1 MHKLRTWQLFA
12 ICVLVW
18 GTTWY
23 AITWQLGPTAPEVGV
38 ALRFVLAGVL
48 VLAMAAAGGQRLRFG
63 LGDHLHFVL
72 QGALMYGVAYLC
84 VYHAEKH
91 LVSGLVA
98 VGYSASPLVGA
109 LGARLLFGVPL
120 TRRFLLGGLVGLAGV
135 ALIFWPEF
143 GKVGG
148 DGRDTVAGV
157 VYTVAAVLLSAA
169 GALAASRNRQRG
181 LPFWPALG
189 WGMLY
194 GGIAC
199 AIVAAVQGER
209 FVLPATAA
217 WWGSL
222 LYLALLGSVLAFAS
236 YLTLQERIGVGPAGT
251 IGVMVPLLALG
262 VSMLFEGY
270 RPGVVTA
277 LGALLA
283 ITGNAL
289 MLTPGA
295 PVRRVAAAA
304 E

>member
-91 LVSGLVA
+91 IVSGLVA

-143 GKVGG
+143 GKAGG

-157 VYTVAAVLLSAA
+157 IYTVAAVLLSAA

-209 FVLPATAA
+209 FVLPATAV

-283 ITGNAL
+283 IAGNAL

>member
-1 MHKLRTWQLFA
+1 MHKLRNWQLFA

-38 ALRFVLAGVL
+38 ALRFVLAGAL
-48 VLAMAAAGGQRLRFG
+48 VLALATAGGQRLRFG
-63 LGDHLHFVL
+63 PADHLHFVL

-84 VYHAEKH
+84 VYHAERH

-109 LGARLLFGVPL
+109 LGARLLFGAPL
-120 TRRFLLGGLVGLAGV
+120 TGRFLVGGLVGLAGV

-143 GKVGG
+143 GKAGAG
-148 DGRDTVAGV
+148 GRDTVGGV
-157 VYTVAAVLLSAA
+157 LYTVAAVLLSAL
-169 GALAASRNRQRG
+169 GALAASRNRHRG

-199 AIVAAVQGER
+199 AIVAAVQGQP
-209 FVLPATAA
+209 FVLPAAAA

-270 RPGVVTA
+270 RPDIVTA
-277 LGALLA
+277 FGALLA
-283 ITGNAL
+283 IAGNGL
-289 MLTPGA
+289 MLTRGA
-295 PVRRVAAAA
+295 PLRRVAAAA

>member
-12 ICVLVW
+12 ICVSIW

-38 ALRFVLAGVL
+38 ALRFVLAGGL
-48 VLAMAAAGGQRLRFG
+48 VLGMAAAGGQRLRFG
-63 LGDHLHFVL
+63 LADHLHFVL

-120 TRRFLLGGLVGLAGV
+120 TRRFLLGGLVGLTGV
-135 ALIFWPEF
+135 ALIFWPEI
-143 GKVGG
+143 GKAGA

-157 VYTVAAVLLSAA
+157 IYTVAAVLLSAA
-169 GALAASRNRQRG
+169 GALAASRNRHLG
-181 LPFWPALG
+181 LPFWPSLG
-189 WGMLY
+189 WGMVY

-199 AIVAAVQGER
+199 ALVAAVQGQS
-209 FVLPATAA
+209 FTLPATVA

-270 RPGVVTA
+270 RPGIVTA

-283 ITGNAL
+283 IGGNAL